1 MVNYPVTELWGEDFS
16 QYWEMG
22 EETDGFSWH
31 IATVKQL
38 VVQFYEIVLRIFFK
52 LQLGDGVPFILPR
65 ILVCSEEVIPK
76 LPLLPTLLMLPS
88 SLLR

>member
-1 MVNYPVTELWGEDFS
+1 
-16 QYWEMG
+16 MG

-76 LPLLPTLLMLPS
+76 LLGI
-88 SLLR
+88 R

>member
-1 MVNYPVTELWGEDFS
+1 
-16 QYWEMG
+16 MG

-65 ILVCSEEVIPK
+65 ILVCSEEVIP
-76 LPLLPTLLMLPS
+76 
-88 SLLR
+88 

>member
-1 MVNYPVTELWGEDFS
+1 MVNYPVTELWGEDSS
-16 QYWEMG
+16 QYREMG

-76 LPLLPTLLMLPS
+76 LLCI
-88 SLLR
+88 R

>member
-16 QYWEMG
+16 QYREMG

-52 LQLGDGVPFILPR
+52 LQLGDALQ
-65 ILVCSEEVIPK
+65 
-76 LPLLPTLLMLPS
+76 
-88 SLLR
+88 